1 MAAGVDRNLR
11 AITLGL
17 AIFGALAAA
26 IWFGSWQAARV
37 DANEH
42 PQNRGTV
49 AGFTTYAVPAAKFS
63 IAVPQSWRTFT
74 ADEVFA
80 DGEALDELERENPEF
95 AQYRDALSDPRSPM
109 KLVALD
115 PNVRGGFATNVNV
128 VAQDVPDDVSFEDF
142 AQANEAELRTLT
154 AITSGLE
161 SDEVNLPAGRAQRL
175 TYQARF
181 TFNGQER
188 SIATLQYG
196 LVANGWT
203 YVITYTALPEFA
215 DEYRNDFERSAN
227 SFSAG

>member
-1 MAAGVDRNLR
+1 MSRIAAP
-11 AITLGL
+11 
-17 AIFGALAAA
+17 
-26 IWFGSWQAARV
+26 
-37 DANEH
+37 ANER
-42 PQNRGTV
+42 PEARGTV
-49 AGFTTYAVPAAKFS
+49 AGFTTYAVPSGNFS
-63 IAVPQSWRTFT
+63 IAVPQSWRTFK

-80 DGEALDELERENPEF
+80 DGEALDALERENPVF

-109 KLVALD
+109 KLLALE

-128 VAQDVPDDVSFEDF
+128 VARDVPGDLSFEDF

-154 AITSGLE
+154 GIVSGLE

-196 LVANGWT
+196 LVADGWA
-203 YVITYTALPEFA
+203 YVITYTALPEYV
-215 DEYRNDFERSAN
+215 DEYRNDFQRSAS
-227 SFSAG
+227 SFSTDY